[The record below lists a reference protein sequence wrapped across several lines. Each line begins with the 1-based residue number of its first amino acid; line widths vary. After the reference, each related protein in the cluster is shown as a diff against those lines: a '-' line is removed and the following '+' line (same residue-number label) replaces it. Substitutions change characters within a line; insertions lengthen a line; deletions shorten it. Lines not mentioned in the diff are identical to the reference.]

1 MDSNTGEVLQETQP
15 EVMDV
20 IEDKGETFDLIQ
32 QGMIGVSQTISA
44 LANYPY
50 TIACKTGTP
59 QRSEGY
65 YSGSSYRHYTN
76 TMMIAYG
83 PTEDAQIAI
92 GIVVEYGG
100 GGARAGNLMA
110 DIFNAYFAMQDGT
123 LNEDGTIGKQETAA
137 DSTPADQTAPAQTET
152 GTDTATDP
160 AAGTTDAAQETAP
173 AGQDALDN

>member
-1 MDSNTGEVLQETQP
+1 
-15 EVMDV
+15 
-20 IEDKGETFDLIQ
+20 
-32 QGMIGVSQTISA
+32 
-44 LANYPY
+44 
-50 TIACKTGTP
+50 
-59 QRSEGY
+59 
-65 YSGSSYRHYTN
+65 
-76 TMMIAYG
+76 MMIAYG

-152 GTDTATDP
+152 GTDTAADTATEP

-173 AGQDALDN
+173 AGQDVLDN